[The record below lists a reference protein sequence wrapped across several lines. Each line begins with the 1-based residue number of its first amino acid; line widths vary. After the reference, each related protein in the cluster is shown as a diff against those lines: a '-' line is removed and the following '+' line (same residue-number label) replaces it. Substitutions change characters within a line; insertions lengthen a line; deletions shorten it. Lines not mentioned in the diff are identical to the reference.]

1 MSDTGDLFNYKPLPS
16 PPHFNGPCY
25 TPKLDHVRLTGQIAR
40 IYRAMDVRIFQW
52 KTLDEIAHLTGDP
65 EASIS
70 AQLRHLRK
78 KRFGSHTIKKRRR
91 GEPERGHWEYR
102 LIPNTDASVAFNRGE
117 GA

>member
-1 MSDTGDLFNYKPLPS
+1 MSDTGDLFGYKPPLS
-16 PPHFNGPCY
+16 RPHFNGPDY
-25 TPKLDHVRLTGQIAR
+25 DRKLDYVRLTGQIAR
-40 IYRAMDVRIFQW
+40 IYRAMDVKIFQW
-52 KTLDEIAHLTGDP
+52 KTLDEIACLTGDP

-102 LIPNTDASVAFNRGE
+102 LIPNIDAGMFAEVV
-117 GA
+117 